1 LNKLKSM
8 EQIKY
13 SGNKDWNKILQRPVA
28 DLPLLEKKVSK
39 ILASVRRGGDRAVSK
54 FILAFDKADLKS
66 FLVTEKEF
74 EEAEKKISKELKT
87 AIGIAKKN
95 IERFHSHQLRD
106 EAVLE
111 TMPGIKC
118 WRRNVPI
125 EKVGL
130 YIPGGSAPLFSTL
143 LMLGIPAVIA
153 GCKLITVCSP
163 SDRSG
168 KLHPAIL
175 FVARILG
182 IKNVFKIGGVQAIAA
197 MRYGTETVPAVNKIF
212 GPGNQYITCAKQLIQ
227 QDGFAIDLPA
237 GPSEVAVFADESAEP
252 AFVAADLLSQAEHG
266 PDSQVVLLSVSA
278 DLLNKTR
285 SEISRQLIN
294 LPRKAIAEQ
303 SLKKSKMI
311 LVQTPD
317 QALEILNAYAPEHLI
332 LSCRQPEWMAKRVLN
347 AGSVFLGN
355 YSPESA
361 GDYASGTNHTLPT
374 NGFAKS
380 HSGVSVESFVRK
392 ISFQQLTR
400 DGFAKISKT
409 IEVMATAEGLEGHAR
424 AAKIRLDHEFIR

>member
-1 LNKLKSM
+1 M
-8 EQIKY
+8 EQISY
-13 SGNKDWNKILQRPVA
+13 TRNKDWNKILQRPA
-28 DLPLLEKKVSK
+28 IDNSLLEKKVRK
-39 ILASVRRGGDRAVSK
+39 ILESVRKGGDQAVSK

-74 EEAEKKISKELKT
+74 EEAEKKVSKELKH
-87 AIGIAKKN
+87 AIRIAKKN
-95 IERFHSHQLRD
+95 IEKFHSGQLR
-106 EAVLE
+106 EEGVVE

-153 GCKLITVCSP
+153 GCKQITVCSP
-163 SDRSG
+163 SDRNG

-175 FVARILG
+175 FIARILG
-182 IKNVFKIGGVQAIAA
+182 IKSVFKIGGVQAIGA

-212 GPGNQYITCAKQLIQ
+212 GPGNQYITCAKLLIQ
-227 QDGFAIDLPA
+227 QGGFAIDLPA
-237 GPSEVAVFADESAEP
+237 GPSEVAVFADESAVP

-266 PDSQVVLLSVSA
+266 PDSQVILLSVSE

-285 SEISRQLIN
+285 IEISKQLNN
-294 LPRKAIAEQ
+294 LPRKEIAWQ
-303 SLKKSKMI
+303 SLKKSKMV
-311 LVQTPD
+311 LVQNFD

-332 LSCRQPEWMAKRVLN
+332 LSCKQSERMAKRVLN

-380 HSGVSVESFVRK
+380 HSGVSVESFVKK
-392 ISFQQLTR
+392 ISFQQLSSN
-400 DGFAKISKT
+400 GIAKIAKT
-409 IEVMATAEGLEGHAR
+409 IEVLSAAEGLEGHAR
-424 AAKIRLDHEFIR
+424 AAKIRVAHESMR